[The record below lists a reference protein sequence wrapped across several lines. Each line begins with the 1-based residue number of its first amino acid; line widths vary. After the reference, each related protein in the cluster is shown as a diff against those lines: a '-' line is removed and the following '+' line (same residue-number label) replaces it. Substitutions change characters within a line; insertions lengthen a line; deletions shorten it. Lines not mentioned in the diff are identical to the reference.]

1 MVKKMMFLMVILLAA
16 GSAQANILTN
26 GDFELGVSQYMAAG
40 GYAPDGW
47 YMTANDGWHQNAP
60 PEAVQGLLSVV
71 MWSAGSLAQDFTVI
85 PGVTYDCSVD
95 AINITVSNLV
105 ASPAGM
111 SLVLYGES
119 LDAGAAVIDSVEIDR
134 FECGV
139 DPEGVWTTISGAY
152 TVAGGAV
159 TGRIRIVF
167 EGANGTT
174 HMSFDNAVVTEAVSL
189 VSDPWPENA
198 SPQVPSVVNAV
209 GNLEFTLPDDPA
221 ITSMT
226 YDLYWQVDDTNDLLW
241 TNEGSGSG
249 SLGERISVALPET
262 ITAGHSYYWKVDLDI
277 YTTEPNFYPGLV
289 WSFTTT
295 NAPPVVDTGEPIS
308 QNVWLSG
315 STAVVS
321 LDGVVTDDG
330 LPTPPGA
337 TTETWSKI
345 SGPGSVV
352 FSPSGDGGTT
362 ANAAAATAMFNVAG
376 DYYLQLAGDDS
387 EFEIS
392 DIIQVRVLAD
402 GYEGMVALYEFE
414 GTANDT
420 APIGGNHHGTLDTL
434 DEVDPNLPVIDSLD
448 AKVGSGSLLIGGIG
462 QRVYIADS
470 GIAEPDPDTGVGY
483 QPGDATWADMQ
494 TTNQV
499 TISTWLKVAPG
510 LFGNSYAS
518 LLSKSSAYGL
528 FRYDV
533 YGTAFSTVGSWDA
546 SNPGP
551 QIAAL
556 DTGIGPI
563 LDDGRWH
570 HIAETY
576 DGVVLRYYV
585 DGLLEGEV
593 FDDTYLNAMPIGG
606 GYLECGYGMT
616 GRFDQVRIHDVA
628 LSADMILAQYLA
640 DGGGANCRQQYWAL
654 PTDLDFDCDTDL
666 ADFAIMAGAW
676 LDCSDLLDPGCTA
689 DDGLIPP
696 GP

>member
-26 GDFELGVSQYMAAG
+26 GDFELGVGGYMSAG

-47 YMTANDGWHQNAP
+47 TMIAGAGSWHQSAP
-60 PEAVQGLLSVV
+60 PEVVQGTQSVV
-71 MWSAGSLAQDFTVI
+71 MWGADTLGQDFTVT
-85 PGVTYDCSVD
+85 PGAVYEYSVD
-95 AINITVSNLV
+95 AINSAAGGSHTI
-105 ASPAGM
+105 SPVGM
-111 SLVLYGES
+111 SLVLYAES
-119 LDAGAAVIDSVEIDR
+119 LGAGAAVIETVEVDR

-139 DPEGVWTTISGAY
+139 DPDETWTTISGSY
-152 TVAGGAV
+152 TAAGGAV
-159 TGRIRIVF
+159 TGGIRIVF
-167 EGANGTT
+167 EGANSTT
-174 HMSFDNAVVTEAVSL
+174 HMSFDNAVVTEAASL
-189 VSDPWPENA
+189 ATDPWPENG
-198 SPQVPSVVNAV
+198 SPQVPSVVNAA

-226 YDLYWQVDDTNDLLW
+226 YDLYWQVDDTNDLFW
-241 TNEGSGSG
+241 TNEGSGS
-249 SLGERISVALPET
+249 STTLGERIFVALPET
-262 ITAGHSYYWKVDLDI
+262 ITAGHTYYWKVDLNI
-277 YTTEPNFYPGLV
+277 TTTEPNFYPGPV

-295 NAPPVVDTGEPIS
+295 NAPPVVDAGGPIS

-315 STAVVS
+315 GSAVVS

-337 TTETWSKI
+337 VTTLWS
-345 SGPGSVV
+345 S
-352 FSPSGDGGTT
+352 SPATGVSFVDASNPVTDVTFT
-362 ANAAAATAMFNVAG
+362 AAG
-376 DYYLQLAGDDS
+376 DYYLTLAANDS

-402 GYEGMVALYEFE
+402 GYDGLVALYEFE

-434 DEVDPNLPVIDSLD
+434 DEADPNLPVIDSLD
-448 AKVGSGSLLIGGIG
+448 SKVGLGSLLIGGIG
-462 QRVYIADS
+462 QRVYVSDS
-470 GIAEPDPDTGVGY
+470 GIAEPNATTGVGY

-494 TTNQV
+494 TTDQV
-499 TISTWLKVAPG
+499 TVSTWLKVAPG
-510 LFGNSYAS
+510 LFGNAYAS

-528 FRYDV
+528 YRYDV
-533 YGTAFSTVGSWDA
+533 YGTALSVVGDWGG
-546 SNPGP
+546 SNAG

-576 DGVVLRYYV
+576 DGVALRYYV
-585 DGLLEGEV
+585 DGLLEGEIY
-593 FDDTYLNAMPIGG
+593 DDTYLNAMPIGG
-606 GYLECGYGMT
+606 GYLEWGYGMT

-676 LDCSDLLDPGCTA
+676 LDCTDLLDPGCTA